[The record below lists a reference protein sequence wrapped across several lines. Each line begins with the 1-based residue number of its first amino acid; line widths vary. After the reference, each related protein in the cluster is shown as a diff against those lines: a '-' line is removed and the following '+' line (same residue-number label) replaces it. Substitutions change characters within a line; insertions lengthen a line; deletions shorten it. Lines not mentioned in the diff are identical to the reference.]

1 VPIND
6 PSYIVQALIAVAVM
20 LLVGFPVHEASHALA
35 AYRLGDSTARYRGRL
50 TLDPRKHF
58 DPLGG
63 GMLIVSAVLSS
74 FFLGWAK
81 PTPVNPMNLQGGRRG
96 EALVAAAGPVSNL
109 ILAAV
114 VAVPLRLLTA
124 NDGLMLTVVT
134 STVGAVLYN
143 VAFLWVFINLSLF
156 VFNLLPVP
164 PLDGWKVLL
173 GLVDAR
179 TAWSLRQVEQYAIFL
194 LIVILLFGGRIIVP
208 IIVFLLN
215 TLVPGSGFINVPR

>member
-1 VPIND
+1 VFLND
-6 PSYIVQALIAVAVM
+6 PGYVFQALIAVAVM
-20 LLVGFPVHEASHALA
+20 LLVGFPVHEYSHALA

-50 TLDPRKHF
+50 SLDPRRHF

-63 GMLIVSAVLSS
+63 GMLIFSALLSS

-96 EALVAAAGPVSNL
+96 EAVVAASGPVSNL
-109 ILAAV
+109 LLAAV
-114 VAVPLRLLTA
+114 VAVPVRLVTA
-124 NDGLMLTVVT
+124 NEGLMVTVHT
-134 STVGAVLYN
+134 NTIAAVVYN
-143 VAFLWVFINLSLF
+143 VAYLWVLINLSLF

-179 TAWSLRQVEQYAIFL
+179 TAWSLRQLEQYAIFL
-194 LIVILLFGGRIIVP
+194 LLAILLFGGRIILP
-208 IIVFLLN
+208 IIAFLLD
-215 TLVPGSGFINVPR
+215 TLVPGARIVAISG